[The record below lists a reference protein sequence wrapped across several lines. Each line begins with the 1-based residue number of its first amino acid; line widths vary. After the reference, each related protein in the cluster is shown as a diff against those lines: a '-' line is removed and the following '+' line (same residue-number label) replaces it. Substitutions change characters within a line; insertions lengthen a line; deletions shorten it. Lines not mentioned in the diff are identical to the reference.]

1 MTGREDLSRLPC
13 GTNIATLVDQIAEG
27 VASAD
32 PAHQA
37 DCPDCQ
43 ATLRELEHVWGTVR
57 TVAREEIVPPRRMPV
72 IWPWLLAFLLLV
84 LGGLGAYYYFTQED
98 EKTVPA
104 VIGMRQERAEATVRD
119 AELDPETTRQ
129 ESSKPRGIVLE
140 QSPEPGTKVDEG
152 DNVRLVVSNGPARE
166 TVPDIVGET
175 ESEAVAALTAAKFQA
190 DVTKVFSEQQAGVV
204 VSQEP
209 KSGANLKEGST
220 VALTVSKGSKP
231 VTIPDVVGTTSS
243 QATTTLRDAGL
254 QVNVVGVPSNQPSGT
269 VVAQNPVA
277 GNEVKSGSTVRLN
290 VAQAAGETTT
300 QPSGTTAPPPAT
312 TEPPAT
318 TAPSETTAPP
328 ATTTSPEPA
337 TVPDVAGTELA
348 DATRAFAEQ
357 GLKLAVAYVPSN
369 DAQGRVVAQAQPAGT
384 ERRRGDTVQVN
395 VSIGAQPGAEAAVP
409 NVVGQRQDRGR
420 RALED
425 AGFEVLAINLQGGV
439 RNESVIESQSPAG
452 RASVPGGSLVILYV
466 S

>member
-1 MTGREDLSRLPC
+1 MVEPPPREPPPEPTDETVVVPPRRDEPVV
-13 GTNIATLVDQIAEG
+13 VDEWAPETEVVVEQ
-27 VASAD
+27 
-32 PAHQA
+32 
-37 DCPDCQ
+37 
-43 ATLRELEHVWGTVR
+43 
-57 TVAREEIVPPRRMPV
+57 EEIAPPRRMPV

-104 VIGMRQERAEATVRD
+104 VIGMLQERAEATVRD
-119 AELDPETTRQ
+119 AGLDPEATRQ
-129 ESSKPRGIVLE
+129 DSARPRGVVLE
-140 QSPEPGTKVDEG
+140 QTPEPGTKLDEG
-152 DNVRLVVSNGPARE
+152 GNVRLVVSSGPARE

-209 KSGANLKEGST
+209 ESGSNLKEGST
-220 VALTVSKGSKP
+220 VALTVSKGSRP
-231 VTIPDVVGTTSS
+231 VRIPDVVGTTSS

-254 QVNVVGVPSNQPSGT
+254 QVNVVGVPSDEPSGT

-277 GNEVKSGSTVRLN
+277 GNSVRSGSTVRLN

-318 TAPSETTAPP
+318 TAPAETTAP
-328 ATTTSPEPA
+328 ATTASPEPA
-337 TVPDVAGTELA
+337 TVPDVAGAELA

-369 DAQGRVVAQAQPAGT
+369 EAQGRVVAQAQPAGT
-384 ERRRGDTVQVN
+384 ARRRGATVQVN

-425 AGFEVLAINLQGGV
+425 AGFEVLAINLQTGEV
-439 RNESVIESQSPAG
+439 RNESVVESQTPAA